1 MEWHVR
7 TSTDSPAPPSRPD
20 AAATLRLL
28 ITEVTDIHSGIC
40 CVAGWDLAGRRMV
53 RPLPDGVHWPRSLI
67 CAAGVAPG
75 ATIAVAPNRIC
86 LRGDYPHRSEDVPID
101 LSPIDNVA
109 SAPIDWFGAEAPP
122 VAATL
127 NEAFGGT
134 ARHTS
139 LWRGHRRGTYVPTGT
154 RTCSLHGVRIP
165 SRWLGFIEVDDRPR
179 ALLQD
184 AEARYTLPVACRALR
199 DIWRRDG
206 IAAMRRALQIIPDF
220 AIAGGLAEK
229 GIAIVLDEY
238 PFIEDLDLS

>member
-101 LSPIDNVA
+101 LSPIENVA
-109 SAPIDWFGAEAPP
+109 TAPIDWFGAEAPP

-127 NEAFGGT
+127 TEAFGGT

-206 IAAMRRALQIIPDF
+206 IAAMRRALPF
-220 AIAGGLAEK
+220 ATDLHVRVGLARGFREHANK
-229 GIAIVLDEY
+229 CYVMLNGVLW
-238 PFIEDLDLS
+238 